1 VITATLLGLAMFAV
15 RPVIHSWALD
25 LAPDHMGGSMV
36 SLLFGA
42 QSALSALVPLVGGLI
57 ADQWGLAAVFYV
69 LAASTLI
76 ANLVVLGLPRR

>member
-1 VITATLLGLAMFAV
+1 
-15 RPVIHSWALD
+15 
-25 LAPDHMGGSMV
+25 MV